1 MHSGPHMHA
10 TGRKLEEVEVVPE
23 HVMAQEAVY
32 ALQVLLRL
40 ALWKL
45 ESMYVMYT
53 AESAVASVPLSH
65 SH

>member
-32 ALQVLLRL
+32 ALQVLLCL
-40 ALWKL
+40 ALWI
-45 ESMYVMYT
+45 EIERRGVQSIICSYQCVT
-53 AESAVASVPLSH
+53 
-65 SH
+65 